1 VDTRPSAEDDVSVS
15 EQRKMNAKV
24 LVRFTEDD
32 LWKLQQEADRQGVS
46 VPQLMREFTLSA
58 LPKRRTSRSV
68 PTEPASEDEQ
78 ARRPAPTS
86 HVA

>member
-1 VDTRPSAEDDVSVS
+1 MSDS
-15 EQRKMNAKV
+15 ESRRLTAKV

-46 VPQLMREFTLSA
+46 VPQLMRDFTLRG
-58 LPKRRTSRSV
+58 LPSRRSGRSV
-68 PTEPASEDEQ
+68 SIDQGSGEDQSRHPAR
-78 ARRPAPTS
+78 AS

>member
-1 VDTRPSAEDDVSVS
+1 MT
-15 EQRKMNAKV
+15 AKV

-46 VPQLMREFTLSA
+46 VPQLMRDFSLRA
-58 LPKRRTSRSV
+58 LPSRRTPRSV
-68 PTEPASEDEQ
+68 PVDQGSGDEQ
-78 ARRPAPTS
+78 SHHPAPAS

>member
-46 VPQLMREFTLSA
+46 VPQLMREFTLRA

-68 PTEPASEDEQ
+68 ATDPASEDEQ
-78 ARRPAPTS
+78 SQRPAPTS